1 MWWNRSVVR
10 VGRPAALRAFGAL
23 FKGCCDWAVV
33 GMALGAVAAWAAASS
48 PMKPPVAKAVT
59 IRVAMS
65 FLMRFIRFPPF
76 GFLLRIAV
84 QAACLRIC

>member
-1 MWWNRSVVR
+1 
-10 VGRPAALRAFGAL
+10 
-23 FKGCCDWAVV
+23 
-33 GMALGAVAAWAAASS
+33 
-48 PMKPPVAKAVT
+48 
-59 IRVAMS
+59 MS